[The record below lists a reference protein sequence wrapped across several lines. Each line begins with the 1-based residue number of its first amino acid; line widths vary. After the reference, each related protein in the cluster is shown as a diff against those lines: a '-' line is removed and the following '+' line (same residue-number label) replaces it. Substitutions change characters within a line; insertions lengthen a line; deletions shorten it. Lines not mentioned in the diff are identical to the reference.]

1 MENSKSEF
9 DAIRPYYDHEVPDV
23 LARLVASRELAQAAS
38 QLVMPRWLG
47 NRSLGRL
54 LTRSVLRL
62 KTRNLKSIRD
72 CQTVV
77 AGLFEKVI
85 ARSIDRLSVSGLDRL
100 SPNDHY
106 LFISNHRDIL
116 MDSSLLN
123 YLLQDAGHD
132 TCRMAVGDNLLSSSL
147 AADLMRLN
155 KSFVVERS
163 VAGARA
169 QYQALS
175 RTSRYVQQSL
185 QQGISV
191 WIAQRQGRAK
201 DGFDRTDPALLKML
215 LLAYRDKTTADLPM
229 ERMLQMAPAV
239 PVSVSY
245 ELDPCGPSK
254 AHELAVID
262 QQGVYEKSPQEDLNS
277 MVKGLMGHKGRVR
290 LTFGEPI
297 SRASSAE
304 ELAAQ
309 LDQSIVANTRL
320 YPTHRYAKMVLEN
333 SPTQELENH
342 PAVQHLAAELHAMPS
357 DERPYLLR
365 QYANIW
371 RNRDELNIV

>member
-1 MENSKSEF
+1 MSEF
-9 DAIRPYYDHEVPDV
+9 DAIRPYHDQEVPDV

-38 QLVMPRWLG
+38 ELVMPSWLG
-47 NRSLGRL
+47 NRSLGRW
-54 LTRSVLRL
+54 LTRSLLRL
-62 KTRNLKSIRD
+62 KTRNLNSIRD
-72 CQTVV
+72 CQNVV

-85 ARSIDRLSVSGLDRL
+85 DRSIDRLSVSGLDRL
-100 SPNDHY
+100 SPNNHY
-106 LFISNHRDIL
+106 LFISNHRDIV

-132 TCRMAVGDNLLSSSL
+132 TCRMAVGDNLLSNSL

-185 QQGISV
+185 QQGVSV

-215 LLAYRDKTTADLPM
+215 LLAYRDKTATDSPM
-229 ERMLQMAPAV
+229 ERMLQNAPAV

-245 ELDPCGPSK
+245 ELDPCGPNK
-254 AHELAVID
+254 AHELAMID
-262 QQGVYEKSPQEDLNS
+262 QRGVYEKSSEEDLQS

-290 LTFGEPI
+290 LVFGEPI
-297 SRASSAE
+297 LQASSAE

-309 LDQSIVANTRL
+309 LDESIVANTRL
-320 YPTHRYAKMVLEN
+320 YPTHRYAKMVMEN
-333 SPTQELENH
+333 SPTRELENH
-342 PAVQHLAAELHAMPS
+342 PAVQYLAAELHAMPPA
-357 DERPYLLR
+357 ERPYLLR

>member
-1 MENSKSEF
+1 MSEF
-9 DAIRPYYDHEVPDV
+9 DAIRPYYDHEVPQV

-38 QLVMPRWLG
+38 QLVLPSWLG
-47 NRSLGRL
+47 NRVVGRW
-54 LTRSVLRL
+54 LTRLILRL
-62 KTRNLKSIRD
+62 KTRNLGSIRD
-72 CQTVV
+72 CQNVV
-77 AGLFEKVI
+77 AGLFETVI
-85 ARSIDRLSVSGLDRL
+85 KQSIDRLSVSGLDRL

-132 TCRMAVGDNLLSSSL
+132 TCRMAVGDNLLSNSL

-155 KSFVVERS
+155 KSFVVERN
-163 VAGARA
+163 VEGVRA
-169 QYQALS
+169 QYQALG
-175 RTSRYVQQSL
+175 RTSRYMQHSL

-215 LLAYRDKTTADLPM
+215 LLAYRDKGSDQEPLDKL
-229 ERMLQMAPAV
+229 LQVAPVV

-254 AHELAVID
+254 AHELATLD
-262 QQGVYEKSPQEDLNS
+262 LSGSYQKSTHEDLKS
-277 MVKGLMGHKGRVR
+277 MVQGLMGPKGRVR
-290 LTFGEPI
+290 LCFGQPI
-297 SRASSAE
+297 TQASSLE
-304 ELAAQ
+304 DLAAQ

-320 YPTHRYAKMVLEN
+320 YPTHRYAKSVLEGQSVQDLLN
-333 SPTQELENH
+333 SPSVR
-342 PAVQHLAAELHAMPS
+342 ALAAQLNELPEG
-357 DERPYLLR
+357 ERPYLLK
-365 QYANIW
+365 QYANVW
-371 RNRDELNIV
+371 RNREELGIT

>member
-1 MENSKSEF
+1 MSEF
-9 DAIRPYYDHEVPDV
+9 DAIRPYYDHEVPQV

-38 QLVMPRWLG
+38 QLVLPSWLG
-47 NRSLGRL
+47 NRAVGRW
-54 LTRSVLRL
+54 LTRLILRL
-62 KTRNLKSIRD
+62 KTRNLGSIRD
-72 CQTVV
+72 CQNVV
-77 AGLFEKVI
+77 AGLFETVI
-85 ARSIDRLSVSGLDRL
+85 KQSIDRLSVSGLDRL

-132 TCRMAVGDNLLSSSL
+132 TCRMAVGDNLLSNSL

-155 KSFVVERS
+155 KSFVVERN
-163 VAGARA
+163 VEGVRA
-169 QYQALS
+169 QYQALG
-175 RTSRYVQQSL
+175 RTSRYMQHSL

-215 LLAYRDKTTADLPM
+215 LLAYRDKGSDQEPLDKL
-229 ERMLQMAPAV
+229 LQVAPVV

-254 AHELAVID
+254 AHELATMD
-262 QQGVYEKSPQEDLNS
+262 LSGSYQKSHHEDLKS
-277 MVKGLMGHKGRVR
+277 MVQGLMGPKGRVR
-290 LTFGEPI
+290 LCFGQPI
-297 SRASSAE
+297 TQASSLE
-304 ELAAQ
+304 DLAAQ

-320 YPTHRYAKMVLEN
+320 YPTHRYAKSVLEGQNVQDLLN
-333 SPTQELENH
+333 SPSVR
-342 PAVQHLAAELHAMPS
+342 ALAAQLNELPEG
-357 DERPYLLR
+357 ERPYLLK
-365 QYANIW
+365 QYANVW
-371 RNRDELNIV
+371 RNREELGIT

>member
-1 MENSKSEF
+1 MSEF
-9 DAIRPYYDHEVPDV
+9 DPIRPYYDHEVPEV
-23 LARLVASRELAQAAS
+23 LERLVASTELAQAAS
-38 QLVMPRWLG
+38 QLILPGWLGRHALGRWL
-47 NRSLGRL
+47 
-54 LTRSVLRL
+54 TRCALRL
-62 KTRNLKSIRD
+62 KTRNLRSIRD
-72 CQTVV
+72 CQQVV
-77 AGLFEKVI
+77 AGLFETVI
-85 ARSIDRLSVSGLDRL
+85 DRTVQRLSVSGLDGL

-132 TCRMAVGDNLLSSSL
+132 TCRMAVGDNLLNNSL

-163 VAGARA
+163 VAGAKA

-215 LLAYRDKTTADLPM
+215 LLAYRDKDADDKPLD
-229 ERMLQMAPAV
+229 RLLAVAPVV

-245 ELDPCGPSK
+245 ELDPCGPGK
-254 AHELAVID
+254 AHELASID
-262 QQGVYEKSPQEDLNS
+262 LHGHYQKSPEEDLQS
-277 MVKGLMGHKGRVR
+277 MVLGLMGQKGRVR
-290 LTFGEPI
+290 LTFGQPI
-297 SRASSAE
+297 HQASSVE
-304 ELAAQ
+304 DLAKQ

-320 YPTHRYAKMVLEN
+320 YPTHRYARALLEN
-333 SPTQELENH
+333 AEVKDLSNN
-342 PAVQHLAAELHAMPS
+342 PAVQILAAELAELPA
-357 DERPYLLR
+357 DERPYLIK

-371 RNRDELNIV
+371 RNRQELGIL

>member
-1 MENSKSEF
+1 MSEF
-9 DAIRPYYDHEVPDV
+9 DAIRPYYDHEVPQV

-38 QLVMPRWLG
+38 QLVLPSWLG
-47 NRSLGRL
+47 NRAVGRW
-54 LTRSVLRL
+54 LTRLILRL
-62 KTRNLKSIRD
+62 KTRNLGSIRD
-72 CQTVV
+72 CQNVV
-77 AGLFEKVI
+77 AGLFETVI
-85 ARSIDRLSVSGLDRL
+85 KQSIDRLSVSGLDRL

-132 TCRMAVGDNLLSSSL
+132 TCRMAVGDNLLSNSL

-155 KSFVVERS
+155 KSFVVERN
-163 VAGARA
+163 VEGVRA
-169 QYQALS
+169 QYQALG
-175 RTSRYVQQSL
+175 RTSRYMQHSL

-215 LLAYRDKTTADLPM
+215 LLAYRDKGSDQEPLDKL
-229 ERMLQMAPAV
+229 LQVAPVV

-254 AHELAVID
+254 AHELATVD
-262 QQGVYEKSPQEDLNS
+262 LSGSYQKSTHEDLKS
-277 MVKGLMGHKGRVR
+277 MVQGLMGPKGRVR
-290 LTFGEPI
+290 LCFGQPI
-297 SRASSAE
+297 TQASSLE
-304 ELAAQ
+304 DLAAQ

-320 YPTHRYAKMVLEN
+320 YPTHRYAKSVLEGQSVQDLLN
-333 SPTQELENH
+333 SPSVR
-342 PAVQHLAAELHAMPS
+342 ALAAQLNELPEG
-357 DERPYLLR
+357 ERPYLLK
-365 QYANIW
+365 QYANVW
-371 RNRDELNIV
+371 RNREELGIT

>member
-77 AGLFEKVI
+77 AGLFETVI

-191 WIAQRQGRAK
+191 WIAQRQGRA
-201 DGFDRTDPALLKML
+201 
-215 LLAYRDKTTADLPM
+215 
-229 ERMLQMAPAV
+229 MAR
-239 PVSVSY
+239 
-245 ELDPCGPSK
+245 PC
-254 AHELAVID
+254 
-262 QQGVYEKSPQEDLNS
+262 
-277 MVKGLMGHKGRVR
+277 R
-290 LTFGEPI
+290 
-297 SRASSAE
+297 
-304 ELAAQ
+304 
-309 LDQSIVANTRL
+309 
-320 YPTHRYAKMVLEN
+320 
-333 SPTQELENH
+333 
-342 PAVQHLAAELHAMPS
+342 
-357 DERPYLLR
+357 
-365 QYANIW
+365 
-371 RNRDELNIV
+371 